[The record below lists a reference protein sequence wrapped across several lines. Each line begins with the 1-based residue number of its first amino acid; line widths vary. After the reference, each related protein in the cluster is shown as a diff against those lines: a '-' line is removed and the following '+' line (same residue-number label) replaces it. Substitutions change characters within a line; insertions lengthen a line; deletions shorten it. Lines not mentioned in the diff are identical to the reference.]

1 MKNFIVF
8 DLEWNQNP
16 GGKEASVERLPFEIF
31 EIGAVKLNEKREK
44 VAEFHRIIR
53 PCVYRQMH
61 RIISEVTHVSIEE
74 LERDG
79 EPFAAVMEDFLK
91 WCGEDCIFCTWG
103 SMDLTELQRN
113 MVYHGMT
120 IPFPKPFL
128 FYDVQKLYSLCYQD
142 GKARISLDEA
152 VESFALDV
160 DAPFHRALGDAEYT
174 GRVLQTMDFDSVKDY
189 VSVDYYLP
197 PESEDEEFTLQFPE
211 YTKFVSR
218 MFDTKEEAMEEKRVT
233 DIICTKCRRM
243 LRKKIR
249 WFSSGQRYYLCLAT
263 CPEHG
268 MMKGKI
274 RMKKSED
281 GRVFAVKT
289 VKPVDEEGAEAVFL
303 KKEEARIRR
312 AEKSRQKKLHGVE

>member
-31 EIGAVKLNEKREK
+31 EIGAVKLNEEREK
-44 VAEFHRIIR
+44 VAEF
-53 PCVYRQMH
+53 H

-174 GRVLQTMDFDSVKDY
+174 GRVLQAMDFDSVKDY

-197 PESEDEEFTLQFPE
+197 PESEDEEFTLRFPE
-211 YTKFVSR
+211 YTKFVSQ
-218 MFDTKEEAMEEKRVT
+218 MFETKEEAMEEKRVT

>member
-31 EIGAVKLNEKREK
+31 EIGAVKLNEEREK

-174 GRVLQTMDFDSVKDY
+174 GRVYPQRSPGRKNPEQVRVPQRLSCHRSGLHSVHIPRRFHIKTG
-189 VSVDYYLP
+189 SVLVFYHSYISVLFQSHP
-197 PESEDEEFTLQFPE
+197 QSE
-211 YTKFVSR
+211 
-218 MFDTKEEAMEEKRVT
+218 A
-233 DIICTKCRRM
+233 CRKNIYFFQRENTSC
-243 LRKKIR
+243 
-249 WFSSGQRYYLCLAT
+249 SSL
-263 CPEHG
+263 
-268 MMKGKI
+268 
-274 RMKKSED
+274 
-281 GRVFAVKT
+281 
-289 VKPVDEEGAEAVFL
+289 AVFL
-303 KKEEARIRR
+303 SLTTVRSVKNAWQTIRLT
-312 AEKSRQKKLHGVE
+312 ASDDIHQAGC

>member
-31 EIGAVKLNEKREK
+31 EIGAVKLNEEREK

-128 FYDVQKLYSLCYQD
+128 FYDVQKLYSLSYQD

-174 GRVLQTMDFDSVKDY
+174 GRVLQAMDFDSVKDY

-197 PESEDEEFTLQFPE
+197 PEQIHFKLGKSYVGMKQYEKALSEFKAGHKINPNEPNNVIGL
-211 YTKFVSR
+211 
-218 MFDTKEEAMEEKRVT
+218 AN
-233 DIICTKCRRM
+233 ICFNKNVAAFC
-243 LRKKIR
+243 IY
-249 WFSSGQRYYLCLAT
+249 GNQC
-263 CPEHG
+263 
-268 MMKGKI
+268 I
-274 RMKKSED
+274 ED
-281 GRVFAVKT
+281 FK
-289 VKPVDEEGAEAVFL
+289 
-303 KKEEARIRR
+303 
-312 AEKSRQKKLHGVE
+312 